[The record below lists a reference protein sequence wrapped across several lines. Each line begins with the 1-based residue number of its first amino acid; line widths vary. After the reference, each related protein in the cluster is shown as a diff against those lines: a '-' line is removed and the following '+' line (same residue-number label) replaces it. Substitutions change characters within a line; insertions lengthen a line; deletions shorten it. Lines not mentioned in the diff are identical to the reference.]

1 MRRSNFLKSLSSSA
15 LLAGFFAPPVGHAH
29 DRNPL
34 IPPSGMRVDG
44 SMFNFKADPIPKVRI
59 GIIGMGNRGSVLLEM
74 FTWLVRNDKA
84 TIVAMS
90 DLREEKVRKQQE
102 KLATFQSTPA
112 DLYFGSEQGWKKL
125 CERDDIDLVV
135 ICTPWDQHTPMSVY
149 AMEQGKHVACE
160 VPIATTLED
169 CWKLIEVSERT
180 RRHCMMM
187 ENCNYNGEELWI
199 LNMIHQGVFGELTHA
214 EGAYIHDLRGLL
226 LDEKY
231 YEDQWRLKQ
240 QINREGN
247 FYTTHG
253 LGPISA
259 YFDIGRGD
267 TYDTLVSMTSKQAS
281 LETAAQK
288 KGIDLKVTGGD
299 MNTTLI
305 KTKRGRTIMLQHD
318 VYTGR
323 PYSRLN
329 TVCGTKA
336 VHQGYPSRLYIDPEE
351 LSSWGH
357 RWLNADDYKS
367 YREKYDHPI
376 WARLQEQIK
385 ENEAG
390 HGGMDFVMIYR
401 LIECLNRGEY
411 LDISLY
417 DSILWSAV
425 TPLSEISV
433 LNGSTPVEVPD
444 FTGGTWDR
452 EPSSPFM
459 RNS

>member
-1 MRRSNFLKSLSSSA
+1 MKRRHFLKSLSASA
-15 LLAGFFAPPVGHAH
+15 LFAGFMSPVNARAR
-29 DRNPL
+29 DVDPL
-34 IPPSGMRVDG
+34 APPSGMKVTG
-44 SMFNFKADPIPKVRI
+44 SMFEYRDNPIAKVRV
-59 GIIGMGNRGSVLLEM
+59 GIIGMGNRGSVLLQM
-74 FTWLVRNDKA
+74 FSWLVRNGKA
-84 TIVAMS
+84 EIVAMS
-90 DLREEKVRKQQE
+90 DLREEKVTKSQE
-102 KLATFQSTPA
+102 YLSTFQPSPA
-112 DLYFGSEQGWKKL
+112 ALYSGSADAWMKL

-135 ICTPWDQHTPMSVY
+135 ICTPWDLHTPMSIY
-149 AMEQGKHVACE
+149 AMEQGRHVASE
-160 VPIATTLED
+160 VPIATTMED

-180 RRHCMMM
+180 QRHCIMM

-199 LNMIHQGVFGELTHA
+199 LNMIHEGVFGELNHA
-214 EGAYIHDLRGLL
+214 EGAYIHDLRWLL
-226 LDEKY
+226 LDERY

-267 TYDTLVSMTSKQAS
+267 TYDTLVSMTSRQSS
-281 LETAAQK
+281 LAAAAKK
-288 KGIDLKVTGGD
+288 KGMELNVTGGD

-305 KTKRGRTIMLQHD
+305 KTKLGRTIMLQHD

-323 PYSRLN
+323 PYSRINL
-329 TVCGTKA
+329 VSGTKA
-336 VHQGYPSRLYIDPEE
+336 VHQGYPSRLYIDAEE
-351 LSSWGH
+351 LSVWGH

-367 YREKYDHPI
+367 YRERYDHPI

-401 LIECLNRGEY
+401 LIDCLNRGDF

-433 LNGSTPVEVPD
+433 LNGSTAVKVPD
-444 FTGGTWDR
+444 FTGGTWTRDVG
-452 EPSSPFM
+452 SPFM
-459 RNS
+459 RMG

>member
-1 MRRSNFLKSLSSSA
+1 MKRRHFLQSLSASA
-15 LLAGFFAPPVGHAH
+15 LFAGFISPVNARAREVDPLAPPF
-29 DRNPL
+29 
-34 IPPSGMRVDG
+34 GMKVTG
-44 SMFNFKADPIPKVRI
+44 SMFEYRDNPIAKVRV
-59 GIIGMGNRGSVLLEM
+59 GIIGMGNRGSVLLQM
-74 FTWLVRNDKA
+74 FSWLVRNGKA
-84 TIVAMS
+84 EIVAMS
-90 DLREEKVRKQQE
+90 DLRQEKVAKSQE
-102 KLATFQSTPA
+102 VLSTFQTSPA
-112 DLYFGSEQGWKKL
+112 TLYHGSPDEWRKL

-135 ICTPWDQHTPMSVY
+135 ICTPWDLHTPMSIY
-149 AMEQGKHVACE
+149 AMEQGKHVASE

-180 RRHCMMM
+180 QRHCMMM

-199 LNMIHQGVFGELTHA
+199 LNMIHEGVFGELNHA
-214 EGAYIHDLRGLL
+214 EGAYIHDLRWLL

-231 YEDQWRLKQ
+231 YEEQWRLKQ
-240 QINREGN
+240 QIHREGN

-267 TYDTLVSMTSKQAS
+267 TYDTLVSMTSKQSS
-281 LETAAQK
+281 LAAAAK
-288 KGIDLKVTGGD
+288 KRGLELNITGGD

-305 KTKRGRTIMLQHD
+305 KTKLGRTIMLQHD

-323 PYSRLN
+323 PYSRINL
-329 TVCGTKA
+329 VSGTKA

-351 LSSWGH
+351 LTAWGH

-367 YREKYDHPI
+367 YRERYDHPI

-401 LIECLNRGEY
+401 LIDCLNRGDF

-433 LNGSTPVEVPD
+433 LNGSSAVAVPD
-444 FTGGTWDR
+444 FTGGTWTRDVG
-452 EPSSPFM
+452 SPFM
-459 RNS
+459 RMV